1 MAELNQFYQLVA
13 IADTGTLSKA
23 AEIVH
28 ISQPALTRSIQ
39 KLEAE
44 WNVTLFDRQ
53 KNKITLN
60 KTGKLAVQYARRI
73 LDDVNT
79 MTGAIQAYER
89 SLRSRSF
96 IGIAPGTDRA
106 FSWNGSELRN
116 SSPGTFTPRIRKR
129 HLPDHHY

>member
-53 KNKITLN
+53 KIK
-60 KTGKLAVQYARRI
+60 
-73 LDDVNT
+73 
-79 MTGAIQAYER
+79 
-89 SLRSRSF
+89 
-96 IGIAPGTDRA
+96 
-106 FSWNGSELRN
+106 
-116 SSPGTFTPRIRKR
+116 
-129 HLPDHHY
+129 